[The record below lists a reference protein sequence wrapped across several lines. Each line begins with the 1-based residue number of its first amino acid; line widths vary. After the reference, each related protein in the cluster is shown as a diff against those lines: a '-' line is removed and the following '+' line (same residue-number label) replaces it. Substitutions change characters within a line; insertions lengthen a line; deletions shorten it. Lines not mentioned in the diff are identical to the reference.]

1 MQGLRI
7 ENPLCADCSDSR
19 VLFVDLFHGVFLCTD
34 CAAVHAELKVP
45 IRSLDGEFTDE
56 EIEHLQRVGGNQRVS
71 TMLCSAEKPWF
82 PTIQE
87 FPFPAVR
94 RFWVKAKYWNLTFT
108 AVDASPGLHH
118 SFDQFWFY
126 LDEVTEEL
134 TQIQGPFTRSA
145 LIAGLGDSTIR
156 GDAYVWHPALGQKWL
171 PLEKLDKRVIEP
183 GETDLEPVYRLY
195 EQRRRMERQEPPL
208 LKGLL
213 DVQIRGKITRRWI
226 MLVNTSLYIATLA
239 QSLVVETAYS
249 LQDLTL
255 GLLLK
260 DDRLFIHF
268 ATSSDEFHLFSS
280 NSEEI
285 LEWFTALRCCKY
297 MLEVLGDL
305 EFPTHVMDMTEQH
318 ICNVK
323 SSAGYMGKKVKEGIL
338 RKEGS
343 NWKTVKTRWFV
354 LRTQGLY
361 YYKSPGDKA
370 CLGQMTLKSARL
382 SFDSYKSPHHIAIS
396 VELKTLHLWAEDASE
411 RDSWAQAFQSVI
423 DLIHEDSRSV

>member
-1 MQGLRI
+1 
-7 ENPLCADCSDSR
+7 
-19 VLFVDLFHGVFLCTD
+19 
-34 CAAVHAELKVP
+34 
-45 IRSLDGEFTDE
+45 
-56 EIEHLQRVGGNQRVS
+56 
-71 TMLCSAEKPWF
+71 
-82 PTIQE
+82 
-87 FPFPAVR
+87 
-94 RFWVKAKYWNLTFT
+94 
-108 AVDASPGLHH
+108 
-118 SFDQFWFY
+118 
-126 LDEVTEEL
+126 
-134 TQIQGPFTRSA
+134 
-145 LIAGLGDSTIR
+145 
-156 GDAYVWHPALGQKWL
+156 
-171 PLEKLDKRVIEP
+171 
-183 GETDLEPVYRLY
+183 
-195 EQRRRMERQEPPL
+195 
-208 LKGLL
+208 
-213 DVQIRGKITRRWI
+213 